1 MFAWESADT
10 GDEVTPRW
18 ALPHDPYG
26 EDVRIWCRDREIHIS
41 ADITYAVW
49 YYWLATCDNEWLRDY
64 GAEIIL
70 ATAIFW
76 MSRVEW
82 DNKEERY
89 EIRNVIGADEY
100 HEYVSN
106 NAFTN
111 RIVQWHLEKA
121 LSVYEWLQQTY
132 PDQAAALAQ
141 KLQITSKQ
149 RSRWQDI
156 VNNLWIPY
164 DQSTGLIEQFEGFLI

>member
-1 MFAWESADT
+1 MFAWESANT

-18 ALPHDPYG
+18 ALPNDPYA

-41 ADITYAVW
+41 ADIAYAVW
-49 YYWLATCDNEWLRDY
+49 YYWLACDDEWLRDY

-70 ATAIFW
+70 SIFW
-76 MSRVEW
+76 MSRLEW
-82 DNKEERY
+82 DNREERY

-106 NAFTN
+106 NAFTM
-111 RIVQWHLEKA
+111 VQWHLEKHSQYMTGFA
-121 LSVYEWLQQTY
+121 KRSR
-132 PDQAAALAQ
+132 AAELEK

-156 VNNLWIPY
+156 VNN
-164 DQSTGLIEQFEGFLI
+164 SGFPTISQPD